1 MIRILYETD
10 MIRNTIKTGMNG
22 RTAVQVAAVLLA
34 LLLFPSVPLHAQN
47 FDIDVDSLARS
58 HFSADSLSDE
68 VIDRYDLK
76 RKKIINDYS
85 MIGVQYGVGLS
96 RTLLQPETAKEDM
109 IFMPYNIGVLYTRYG
124 KMFGYMPYFGFQAGV
139 FYTQEGYKFRY
150 DSKKNAVPVFFG
162 AQSAVMDVV
171 EVPVLAH
178 CHADFWKMKLILN
191 AGLYVGYRLN
201 IHRYEPDNRSEVEY
215 VVNLTPDY
223 PYEYVSFEREFADFE
238 NRFDFGIK
246 GGLGFAFMFDPVE
259 IHIQA
264 MYKHSFSSLFK
275 ANYYSA
281 YYYRYSYQQNV
292 IISLGLHFQLGK
304 RVGKTRQQLRKE
316 ARAFVTGETVPVRE
330 GTASV
335 REGTAP
341 VTETAGQDTL

>member
-1 MIRILYETD
+1 MS
-10 MIRNTIKTGMNG
+10 G

-34 LLLFPSVPLHAQN
+34 LLISPSVPLHAQK
-47 FDIDVDSLARS
+47 FDIDVDSLARA
-58 HFSADSLSDE
+58 HFSVDSLSDE

-76 RKKIINDYS
+76 KKRQINDYS

-109 IFMPYNIGVLYTRYG
+109 IFMPYNIGILYTRYG

-150 DSKKNAVPVFFG
+150 DSKKSTVPVFLG

-201 IHRYEPDNRSEVEY
+201 IHRYEPDNRSEVQY

-223 PYEYVSFEREFADFE
+223 SYEWVSLEREFADFE
-238 NRFDFGIK
+238 NRFDYGIK

-259 IHIQA
+259 IHVQA

-275 ANYYSA
+275 ANYYSS

-304 RVGKTRQQLRKE
+304 RVGKTRRQLREE
-316 ARAFVTGETVPVRE
+316 ARAFVTE
-330 GTASV
+330 GTIPV
-335 REGTAP
+335 TGGTAP
-341 VTETAGQDTL
+341 VPAAARQDTF